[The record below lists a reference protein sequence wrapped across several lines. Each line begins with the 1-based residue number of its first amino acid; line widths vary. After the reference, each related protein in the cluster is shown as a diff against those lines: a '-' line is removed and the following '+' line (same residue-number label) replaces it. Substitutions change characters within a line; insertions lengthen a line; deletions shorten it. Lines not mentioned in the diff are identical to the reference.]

1 MIKNIVS
8 PFIEFRE
15 LISESTKRDLQ
26 ILNKGALLGHAWL
39 FLGPLIQTGAY
50 VIIISFL
57 FGRHEGEG
65 ESILKYAIYV
75 LGGMIPWQILNRCLT
90 DAPSLIRS
98 RLDLVKQVIY
108 PVETL
113 PLTGLLVGSFGALV
127 SFGLFLLLGALSGTL
142 GWGLLLVPVPFFVL
156 AIFLVGASWI
166 LAVLGIF
173 LKDLREVVSTLLA
186 ILVYFTPVV
195 ASPALTGPAIWR
207 VISLNP
213 LSHIILCFRD
223 TYQLQF
229 SWVSWAVFIGMAAL
243 VFVTGGWLITRTK
256 LMINEYL

>member
-8 PFIEFRE
+8 LFIEFRV
-15 LISESTKRDLQ
+15 LIIESTKRDLQ
-26 ILNKGALLGHAWL
+26 VLNKGAFLGHAWL

-50 VIIISFL
+50 VIIVSFL
-57 FGRHEGEG
+57 LGGHQDAKGNLLR
-65 ESILKYAIYV
+65 YALYV
-75 LGGMIPWQILNRCLT
+75 LGGMIPWQIISRCLT

-98 RLDLVKQVIY
+98 RMDLVKQVIY

-113 PLTGLLVGSFGALV
+113 PLTGLLVGSCGALV
-127 SFGLFLLLGALSGTL
+127 SFCVFLLLGAITGTL
-142 GWGLLLVPVPFFVL
+142 GWGILLVPVPFFFMVV
-156 AIFLVGASWI
+156 FLVGASWI

-173 LKDLREVVSTLLA
+173 LKDLREVVSTLVA

-195 ASPALTGPAIWR
+195 ATPDLTGTTIWKAIL
-207 VISLNP
+207 LNP

-223 TYQLQF
+223 TYRLEF
-229 SWVSWAVFIGMAAL
+229 SWVSWAVFLVMAGL
-243 VFVTGGWLITRTK
+243 VFAAGGWLITRTK